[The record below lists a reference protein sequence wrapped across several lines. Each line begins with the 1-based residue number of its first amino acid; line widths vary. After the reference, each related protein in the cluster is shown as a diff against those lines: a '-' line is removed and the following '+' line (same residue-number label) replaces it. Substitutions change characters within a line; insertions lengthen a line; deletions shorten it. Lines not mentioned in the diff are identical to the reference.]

1 MFKNGV
7 SLGSSPRHLFHT
19 KTGGFHWVNQL
30 VTFSIGTRV
39 AAMMAMMMATAAA
52 SAARFVAAASTS
64 LVAST
69 VIIAAI
75 IAILVAHETI
85 VKTTKTVGKEE
96 CEEYH
101 HESVTVGRGEDVA
114 NGEDDEQGAGRR
126 YGRGDGRGYHGDV
139 A

>member
-1 MFKNGV
+1 
-7 SLGSSPRHLFHT
+7 
-19 KTGGFHWVNQL
+19 
-30 VTFSIGTRV
+30 
-39 AAMMAMMMATAAA
+39 
-52 SAARFVAAASTS
+52 
-64 LVAST
+64 VAST
-69 VIIAAI
+69 AMTSGMMAEIS
-75 IAILVAHETI
+75 AILVVILVVHETI